1 MSQKNSIVE
10 EALISMQ
17 NLEEAI
23 AENAKGILASTM
35 KQEIKD
41 LVKESLKEQETE
53 DEEEVEVDTD
63 TEVDD
68 MEDDDMED
76 LDSEE
81 DSEEEDSV
89 DDLEMDD
96 TDVEVDMDTDSD
108 ETIDLTGVSDEELIK
123 VFKAMKDED
132 GIIVKKDGDSVHL
145 QDDGADVEYMIK
157 LGESEMEHNYE
168 MDEEDD
174 FETDNVEGIMNKVL
188 GKEMDETWEDEL
200 DEMDSDLMQDPDKLM
215 DYVLPEEE
223 EENIYEISMNSD
235 EESEEDELYE
245 ESEEDEDELY
255 EESEEDEDELYEES
269 EEDEDELYEESEEDE
284 EDLFESKKSLTIKP
298 KGQGFGNSGK
308 FSYKQT
314 KGGFKEKMPQGTR
327 GVGMGKVKK
336 SVFTQPAKK
345 SEAKEGMMKKPKGVG
360 IGKGPKFEYKETTK
374 GQMKKVEPK
383 EASRTLGSGRKWGR
397 KGLDKP
403 RTSPRHIQLESELI
417 SLREKNEE
425 YRKALNIF
433 REKLNEVAVFNSNL
447 AYATRLFTEH
457 TTSKQE
463 KLNILRRFD
472 GAESLKESKSLY
484 KTIKNELS
492 DQNKPMIKESIENKI
507 DKVQQTGSSINL
519 MESTTYQNPQFMRM
533 KDLMSKLK

>member
-1 MSQKNSIVE
+1 MAKEKNLVE
-10 EALISMQ
+10 DALIKMR
-17 NLEEAI
+17 NLEEAV

-41 LVKESLKEQETE
+41 LVKESLNEQGVE

-63 TEVDD
+63 SETEDADD
-68 MEDDDMED
+68 EEEMEFDSED
-76 LDSEE
+76 SEDEDSEE
-81 DSEEEDSV
+81 DEVETDFEAE
-89 DDLEMDD
+89 DDLDD
-96 TDVEVDMDTDSD
+96 VDMDTSSDEEDMDFDTDEDSD
-108 ETIDLTGVSDEELIK
+108 EETIDLTGVSDEELIK

-157 LGESEMEHNYE
+157 LGESEEGYHEAQESWEEE
-168 MDEEDD
+168 MDEEIDESWEEEMDEEVDIEDVMDKILGPETNESLDEDLYEISLDKDD
-174 FETDNVEGIMNKVL
+174 DELFEYDSEEFDEETDNEL
-188 GKEMDETWEDEL
+188 FEYDSEEFDEEMDD
-200 DEMDSDLMQDPDKLM
+200 Q
-215 DYVLPEEE
+215 
-223 EENIYEISMNSD
+223 N
-235 EESEEDELYE
+235 
-245 ESEEDEDELY
+245 
-255 EESEEDEDELYEES
+255 
-269 EEDEDELYEESEEDE
+269 
-284 EDLFESKKSLTIKP
+284 LFESKKSMTIKP
-298 KGQGFGNSGK
+298 KGKNIGSPK
-308 FSYKQT
+308 FSYKQS
-314 KGGFKEKMPQGTR
+314 KGGFKESMPKGTR

-345 SEAKEGMMKKPKGVG
+345 SEAKEGTMKPKGVG
-360 IGKGPKFEYKETTK
+360 LGKGPKFEYKETTK
-374 GQMKKVEPK
+374 GQMKKAETK
-383 EASRTLGSGRKWGR
+383 EASRTLGNGKKWGR
-397 KGLDKP
+397 NGLDKP
-403 RTSPRHIQLESELI
+403 RTSPRHIQLESELN

-457 TTSKQE
+457 TTTKQE

-472 GAESLKESKSLY
+472 GVDSLKESKTLY
-484 KTIKNELS
+484 KTIKNELG

-507 DKVQQTGSSINL
+507 EKVQQTGSSINL